1 MRMNIKILI
10 TEDHELYRDGL
21 RLLLQ
26 EVVPEARII
35 EAGDFDTTLA
45 ALATHQDIALMLL
58 DIHIPGATGLDGL
71 KQIKAS
77 HPALPV
83 VVIST
88 VDRQASIQR
97 MLQAGADGFIAKTS
111 AKATMVKALQD
122 IMAGEVVIIGGQD
135 VAEPVTL
142 SPRQFA
148 TLELLACGLPNKEIA
163 AQLNISPA
171 TAREHVSDLLGLL
184 GCDNR
189 TQAVLKAR
197 RLGFILD

>member
-1 MRMNIKILI
+1 MNIKILI

-26 EVVPEARII
+26 ETLPEVHVI
-35 EAGDFDTTLA
+35 EASDFATTRASLTA
-45 ALATHQDIALMLL
+45 HQDIALVLF
-58 DIHIPGATGLDGL
+58 DIHIPGTTGLEGL
-71 KQIKAS
+71 KEIKSS

-88 VDRQASIQR
+88 ADRQASIQQ
-97 MLQAGADGFIAKTS
+97 MLQAGADGFIAKS
-111 AKATMVKALQD
+111 SSKATMVKALQD
-122 IMAGEVVIIGGQD
+122 ILEGEVVIVSGED

-148 TLELLACGLPNKEIA
+148 TLELLASGLPNKEIA
-163 AQLNISPA
+163 AHLDISPA

-184 GCDNR
+184 ECDNR

>member
-1 MRMNIKILI
+1 MTIKILI

-26 EVVPEARII
+26 ELLPEIQVI
-35 EAGDFDTTLA
+35 EAGDFPATKA
-45 ALATHQDIALMLL
+45 ALAAHPDIALVLF
-58 DIHIPGATGLDGL
+58 DIHIPGTRGLDGL
-71 KQIKAS
+71 KEIKAG

-88 VDRQASIQR
+88 VDRRASIQQ

-111 AKATMVKALQD
+111 TKATLVKALQD
-122 IMAGEVVIIGGQD
+122 IMEGEMVIIGGQD
-135 VAEPVTL
+135 IAEPVTL

-148 TLELLACGLPNKEIA
+148 TLELLASGLPNKEIA

-171 TAREHVSDLLGLL
+171 TAREHVSDLLGLFD
-184 GCDNR
+184 CDNR